1 MWKSSVEGRLDVCV
15 AREAAGGDEQPFAP
29 STDHRTEKIPN
40 DPGSEGSHILLARK
54 KCWGADERYAIADA
68 DAIYVMDAD
77 VRVNFSMPH
86 FKPGSI

>member
-15 AREAAGGDEQPFAP
+15 AREAAGGDEKPFAP

-54 KCWGADERYAIADA
+54 KCWGADERSAIDAA
-68 DAIYVMDAD
+68 DAICVMDAD
-77 VRVNFSMPH
+77 VR
-86 FKPGSI
+86 GELLDAAL